1 MALKGKID
9 DFGIV
14 EIFQLIS
21 QQQRSGVLTI
31 QSSGKKADVIFAN
44 GMISKAC
51 PFYLSLTRDPFGDA
65 AVKARLVT
73 EEELQRALAK
83 HNESFKNLEEVFLD
97 MNLLSVGQ
105 IQKINNYLLV
115 ETLHDVLQWK
125 SGEYEFSLKEIEH
138 DKRLS
143 TISTTEHILLDLLRM
158 IDEEPELYQKIPHFG
173 IVFKKNPLDEKKM
186 AVIDELTINEKTI
199 YRLVDGIR
207 TAQDIIYQSVLGR
220 YNTLK
225 ALHSLLEGHFIKK
238 IAAKKEPYLKPLIKK
253 KYWQYV
259 SYGIFPIII
268 VLLLLGLR
276 LLLSPSLSEDVA
288 SYKKVFA
295 KTQSQKIK
303 NALNVYFL
311 KSGNYP
317 VSLDDL
323 VHAGLIK
330 KDDLT
335 YPGGVKY
342 DYHLQADGSYRLE
355 DAPL

>member
-1 MALKGKID
+1 MALKGRID

-51 PFYLSLTRDPFGDA
+51 PFYLSLKRDPFGDA

-73 EEELQRALAK
+73 EEELQRALEK
-83 HNESFKNLEEVFLD
+83 HNENLKNLEEVFLD

-115 ETLHDVLQWK
+115 ETLYDVLQWK
-125 SGEYEFSLKEIEH
+125 SGDYEFSLKEIEH

-143 TISTTEHILLDLLRM
+143 TIITTEHILLDLLRM

-173 IVFKKNPLDEKKM
+173 IVFQKNPLGEKTLSG
-186 AVIDELTINEKTI
+186 IDELTINEKTI
-199 YRLVDGIR
+199 YRLVDGIK
-207 TAQDIIYQSVLGR
+207 TTQDIICQSVLGR

-238 IAAKKEPYLKPLIKK
+238 IAAKKAALFKTSNQKK
-253 KYWQYV
+253 LLAIRFLWDFSYNYRFASIRTTITLV
-259 SYGIFPIII
+259 SF
-268 VLLLLGLR
+268 
-276 LLLSPSLSEDVA
+276 
-288 SYKKVFA
+288 
-295 KTQSQKIK
+295 
-303 NALNVYFL
+303 
-311 KSGNYP
+311 
-317 VSLDDL
+317 
-323 VHAGLIK
+323 
-330 KDDLT
+330 
-335 YPGGVKY
+335 VKR
-342 DYHLQADGSYRLE
+342 GCCFI
-355 DAPL
+355 

>member
-1 MALKGKID
+1 VALKGKID
-9 DFGIV
+9 DFGLV

-44 GMISKAC
+44 GMISKVS
-51 PFYLSLTRDPFGDA
+51 PFYLSPKRDPFGDTG
-65 AVKARLVT
+65 VKARLVT
-73 EEELQRALAK
+73 EEELQRALEI
-83 HNESFKNLEEVFLD
+83 HNENLKNLEEVFLD
-97 MNLLSVGQ
+97 INLLNINQ
-105 IQKINNYLLV
+105 RQKINNYLLV
-115 ETLHDVLQWK
+115 ETLYDVLQWK
-125 SGEYEFSLKEIEH
+125 SGDYEFNLKEIEH

-143 TISTTEHILLDLLRM
+143 TIIATEHILLDILRM

-173 IVFKKNPLDEKKM
+173 IVFQKNPLDEKTL
-186 AVIDELTINEKTI
+186 AGIDELTFNEKII
-199 YRLVDGIR
+199 YRLVDGIK
-207 TAQDIIYQSVLGR
+207 TTQDIIYQSVLGR

-238 IAAKKEPYLKPLIKK
+238 IATKKEPYLKPPIKK
-253 KYWQYV
+253 NCWQYV
-259 SYGIFPIII
+259 FYGIFPILI
-268 VLLLLGLR
+268 VLLMLWLR
-276 LLLSPSLSEDVA
+276 LLLSPSLSDDIA

-295 KTQSQKIK
+295 KTQFQKIK

-311 KSGNYP
+311 KTGNYP
-317 VSLDDL
+317 VSLEDL
-323 VHAGLIK
+323 VYAGLIK

-342 DYHLQADGSYRLE
+342 GYHLQADGGYRLE